1 MTAAFREP
9 RLTEA
14 EQALLNGDDGP
25 AQALA
30 MRVVVDLAR
39 ACRAERLV
47 RVSSAHVD
55 GCLYHGEAGL
65 EFAERLVR
73 LGARVTIPTTLNVG
87 SLDLLHPQL
96 VRGRSSWRSSSRA
109 LMDAYVALGAHA
121 TWTCA
126 PYQVGHRPERGEDVA
141 WAESN
146 AIVFA
151 NSVLGARTDRYGDF
165 LDICAAVTGRAPY
178 TGLHRA
184 ELRRGQVVLD
194 LRSLPHELL
203 RSDLSYP
210 LIGHLAGRRAGR
222 RVPVLVGLPP
232 DTGEDRLKALGASA
246 ASSGGVALF
255 HAVGLTPE
263 APTLADALHHAPAE
277 ETVTVTV
284 EMLTAVLDEL
294 NSGAGDSVDAVSVGT
309 PHFSAAEFA
318 ELHAIVARAGREFEI
333 PFYVCTSRGI
343 LAQAEA
349 AGDAEP
355 LRRAGATIV
364 VDTCT
369 YVTPILAAD
378 AHTVMTNSG
387 KWAHYAPVNLGVAVV
402 MGSLETC
409 VDVAT
414 RGGVTTRA
422 DDRWW
427 TR

>member
-1 MTAAFREP
+1 MLAGRGP
-9 RLTEA
+9 RLTDA
-14 EQALLNGDDGP
+14 EQAMLDGDDGP
-25 AQALA
+25 GRALA
-30 MRVVVDLAR
+30 MRIVVTLAR

-47 RVSSAHVD
+47 PVSSAHVD
-55 GCLYHGEAGL
+55 GCLFHGEAGL

-73 LGARVTIPTTLNVG
+73 LGARVAIPTTLNVG

-96 VRGRSSWRSSSRA
+96 VRGDAQWRASSRA
-109 LMDAYVALGAHA
+109 LMDAYRALGAEA

-126 PYQVGHRPERGEDVA
+126 PYQVGHRPALGEDVA

-165 LDICAAVTGRAPY
+165 LDVCAAIAGRAPY
-178 TGLHRA
+178 AGLHRP
-184 ELRRGQVVLD
+184 ELRRGQLVLD
-194 LRSLPHELL
+194 LRSLPGELL

-210 LIGHLAGRRAGR
+210 LLGRLAGRRAGR

-232 DTGEDRLKALGASA
+232 DAGEDRLKALGASA

-263 APTLADALHHAPAE
+263 APTLADALHHAPAD

-284 EMLTAVLDEL
+284 ELLTAVLDEL
-294 NSGAGDSVDAVSVGT
+294 NSGGGGSVDAVSVGT
-309 PHFSAAEFA
+309 PHFSAAELA
-318 ELHAIVARAGREFEI
+318 ELSAIVARGGRQFEI

-349 AGDAEP
+349 AGDVEP

-369 YVTPILAAD
+369 YITPILDAD
-378 AHTVMTNSG
+378 VRTVMTNSG
-387 KWAHYAPVNLGVAVV
+387 KWAHYAPANLGVAVV

-409 VDVAT
+409 VDAAT
-414 RGGVTTRA
+414 RGGATTRA
-422 DDRWW
+422 GDRWW